1 METRLVMEAV
11 QGMRHT
17 DSANTPAARKRLIYK
32 GFQYTYIYISSSKPA
47 ETPTLFMSGA
57 FQSMQSWQRFAR
69 LFIERGKPV
78 ILVDLPGTGD
88 ADPLPLGFD
97 QHFLADVLKATL
109 DDARI
114 PRVSIVAASYGTA
127 TAYCF
132 AQRYPDRVRNL
143 VLGGTMKEIPS
154 HLRSG
159 VAHTLIP
166 LREGRMDQFANEVLG
181 ISGPQKGNGLLC
193 TDPSKKVAR
202 HKLAKRLLYTQL
214 VNMTPADCRKYELN
228 TLRLLHHGR
237 INLEQPPRC
246 NTLVFTGE
254 HDCFTLPTYCRE
266 IANALTACTYT
277 TVKHSDHLFHIEQF
291 ETTSELTFRFSYD
304 LAIHDIPQLNTIEKI
319 GSSVERGFVGTSPSQ
334 APRHSQMVSDDACA
348 A

>member
-1 METRLVMEAV
+1 
-11 QGMRHT
+11 
-17 DSANTPAARKRLIYK
+17 
-32 GFQYTYIYISSSKPA
+32 
-47 ETPTLFMSGA
+47 
-57 FQSMQSWQRFAR
+57 MQSWERFAK
-69 LFIERGKPV
+69 LFIQRGKPV
-78 ILVDLPGTGD
+78 ILVDLPGTGE

-114 PRVSIVAASYGTA
+114 SRVSIGAASYGTA

-132 AQRYPDRVRNL
+132 AQRYPERVRNL

-193 TDPSKKVAR
+193 TDPTKTVAR
-202 HKLAKRLLYTQL
+202 QKLARRLLYAQL
-214 VNMTPADCRKYELN
+214 ANMKAADCQKYELN

-246 NTLVFTGE
+246 PTLVFTGE
-254 HDCFTLPTYCRE
+254 HDSFTLPTYCKE
-266 IANALTACTYT
+266 IAKALPSCTYT
-277 TVKHSDHLFHIEQF
+277 TIKNSDHLFHIEQF
-291 ETTSELTFRFSYD
+291 ETTADLFYRFSYD
-304 LAIHDIPQLNTIEKI
+304 LAISDIPQLNAIEQI
-319 GSSVERGFVGTSPSQ
+319 GSCIDRTNTSPHKTATSLGLSH
-334 APRHSQMVSDDACA
+334 AEDSALA